1 MSKCG
6 FKDWLDCKKE
16 CRWYLTCTR
25 NPHNEK
31 EDKDKC
37 KNINTKQRD

>member
-6 FKDWLDCKKE
+6 FKNWLDCTEE
-16 CRWYLTCTR
+16 CRWYHTCTR
-25 NPHNEK
+25 KPNKK
-31 EDKDKC
+31 EDNDKC